1 MIRSSW
7 WFFWVVQFVE
17 LILTLGSSK
26 DAKEVIFPE
35 MGELSNPVCEH
46 VNFCFTLRFRLAS
59 HSDRNHLGGLGIET
73 KMIRPKQTF
82 GFLAFI
88 IHDFLFTLKGKSS
101 WFIDVGDLPFDM
113 KIAVFVL
120 ICLRGFLGTPKNQG
134 KSMWIQF
141 FMLFFHCWH
150 VQFHFEELQLLSLCD
165 CKGKY
170 DLQFLH
176 CICFNKFTISHV
188 KSRA

>member
-88 IHDFLFTLKGKSS
+88 IRDFLFTLKGKSS

-120 ICLRGFLGTPKNQG
+120 ICLRGFLGTPKKSG
-134 KSMWIQF
+134 KIDVNPIFHAFFPLLTCAIPFWRTSIALSMW
-141 FMLFFHCWH
+141 L
-150 VQFHFEELQLLSLCD
+150 
-165 CKGKY
+165 
-170 DLQFLH
+170 
-176 CICFNKFTISHV
+176 
-188 KSRA
+188 

>member
-1 MIRSSW
+1 MLKKSFSQKWGNSVIQCVNMSTFALLCALDW
-7 WFFWVVQFVE
+7 LVTVTEIIWGD
-17 LILTLGSSK
+17 LGSKPKWFDLSK
-26 DAKEVIFPE
+26 HF
-35 MGELSNPVCEH
+35 S
-46 VNFCFTLRFRLAS
+46 
-59 HSDRNHLGGLGIET
+59 
-73 KMIRPKQTF
+73 
-82 GFLAFI
+82 LAFI
-88 IHDFLFTLKGKSS
+88 IRDFLFTLKGKSS

-150 VQFHFEELQLLSLCD
+150 VQFHFEELQLLCLCD

-176 CICFNKFTISHV
+176 HLLQ
-188 KSRA
+188 

>member
-88 IHDFLFTLKGKSS
+88 IRDFLFTLKGKSS
-101 WFIDVGDLPFDM
+101 WFIGVEICHLIWKLPYLYWFALGDFWEPQKIRENRCESNFSCFFSIVDM
-113 KIAVFVL
+113 CNSIL
-120 ICLRGFLGTPKNQG
+120 KN
-134 KSMWIQF
+134 F
-141 FMLFFHCWH
+141 NC
-150 VQFHFEELQLLSLCD
+150 SLYVTV
-165 CKGKY
+165 KANMTSN
-170 DLQFLH
+170 F

>member
-1 MIRSSW
+1 MLHRTFSVIFKYCENAKSFINHWFRNDKVFLMI
-7 WFFWVVQFVE
+7 FWVVQLVE

-88 IHDFLFTLKGKSS
+88 IRDFLFTLKGKSS

-120 ICLRGFLGTPKNQG
+120 ICLRGFLGTPKKSG
-134 KSMWIQF
+134 KIDVNPIFHAFFPLLTCAIPFWRTSIALSMW
-141 FMLFFHCWH
+141 L
-150 VQFHFEELQLLSLCD
+150 
-165 CKGKY
+165 
-170 DLQFLH
+170 
-176 CICFNKFTISHV
+176 
-188 KSRA
+188 

>member
-1 MIRSSW
+1 
-7 WFFWVVQFVE
+7 
-17 LILTLGSSK
+17 
-26 DAKEVIFPE
+26 

-120 ICLRGFLGTPKNQG
+120 ICLRGFLGTPQKSG
-134 KSMWIQF
+134 KIDVNPIFHAF
-141 FMLFFHCWH
+141 FP
-150 VQFHFEELQLLSLCD
+150 LLTCAIPFWRTSIALYVTTAKANMTSNFCI
-165 CKGKY
+165 
-170 DLQFLH
+170 
-176 CICFNKFTISHV
+176 ICFNKFTISHV